1 MKKVISILVAM
12 LLSIGI
18 VACGEK
24 KEEPSNEPTE
34 TKKEEVK
41 KEETKKEEKDPI
53 ETLKEKLTEAGVN
66 IGESS
71 TVEYRKIGAT
81 SGQKFKFNEE
91 MLEVYYYDQ
100 DKMTIEDKKLFRQVN
115 MGNLKTPET
124 NLSFRSVRKISFDI
138 FYTILNNLENRLKI
152 EDVIKTIK

>member
-24 KEEPSNEPTE
+24 KEEASNEPTG

-53 ETLKEKLTEAGVN
+53 ETLKEKLTEAGLN

-81 SGQKFKFNEE
+81 SGQKFKINDE
-91 MLEVYYYDQ
+91 MVEVYYYDQ
-100 DKMTIEDKKLFRQVN
+100 DKMTIEDKKLLRQVT
-115 MGNLKTPET
+115 MENLKTPET
-124 NLSFRSVRKISFDI
+124 NLFLGSINKSNF
-138 FYTILNNLENRLKI
+138 FYTYLKDHKN
-152 EDVIKTIK
+152 EDKLVQVIKTIK